1 MTNKFLSAYNF
12 CLDKLPKVNTTFQ
25 IKDAFAI
32 VQTPPS
38 TYKFFPNPFNLAEW
52 EAKDWTD
59 FKKMLKD
66 FKDHKECTGGLNDDP
81 DANCSFNCFEY
92 MEEDM
97 KKCYNFEGIL
107 FQSAC

>member
-52 EAKDWTD
+52 EAKD
-59 FKKMLKD
+59 
-66 FKDHKECTGGLNDDP
+66 
-81 DANCSFNCFEY
+81 
-92 MEEDM
+92 
-97 KKCYNFEGIL
+97 
-107 FQSAC
+107 